1 MCNSLLFL
9 LPSLLTLQLLAR
21 SGSLRHLFAAACGIG
36 DEGAVSIAH
45 ALAINRS
52 LRTLDLRYVVD
63 HRYVKHSYILLQ
75 YIRPKYLIVQYKF
88 RIQHIR
94 LQYIRP
100 QYSALPLDLST
111 LPYIRHRLQ
120 YSSLDFRC
128 IRLQYIRCQ
137 DIVLNFSHMGGR
149 VVLHTWE

>member
-1 MCNSLLFL
+1 MCRVKDVIASLQTNSDTECVIHCCSF

-63 HRYVKHSYILLQ
+63 HRYVKLL
-75 YIRPKYLIVQYKF
+75 
-88 RIQHIR
+88 
-94 LQYIRP
+94 
-100 QYSALPLDLST
+100 
-111 LPYIRHRLQ
+111 
-120 YSSLDFRC
+120 
-128 IRLQYIRCQ
+128 
-137 DIVLNFSHMGGR
+137 
-149 VVLHTWE
+149 